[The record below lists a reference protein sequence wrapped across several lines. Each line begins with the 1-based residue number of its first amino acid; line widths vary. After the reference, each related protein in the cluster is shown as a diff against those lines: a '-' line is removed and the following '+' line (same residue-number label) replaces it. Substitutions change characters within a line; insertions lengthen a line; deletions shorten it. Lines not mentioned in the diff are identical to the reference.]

1 MGRFTNTLSRVRVA
15 APCQA
20 EWDEMRGDERVR
32 FCHLCSLNVYNLS
45 AMTRRE
51 AERVVTRNEDRLCVR
66 FYRRADG
73 TMLTQNCPV
82 GLRALKRRVSRVAS
96 ATFAG
101 LMGFMTGVGLAPAT
115 KHISAPQNIPAPV
128 ELAPVAA
135 DEQLYAMS
143 GGASFDPVAD
153 TFAPLA
159 VLGSI
164 SLLFGYPLMKFRAW
178 KEAQRGEE
186 LHIWRDS

>member
-51 AERVVTRNEDRLCVR
+51 AERLVTRNEGRLCVR

-73 TMLTQNCPV
+73 TMLTQSCPV
-82 GLRALKRRVSRVAS
+82 GLRALKRRVSRLSGAV
-96 ATFAG
+96 FAG
-101 LMGFMTGVGLAPAT
+101 LMGFVTDVGLAPAAKQT
-115 KHISAPQNIPAPV
+115 APVVVPAPV
-128 ELAPVAA
+128 AVE
-135 DEQLYAMS
+135 EQFDLIE
-143 GGASFDPVAD
+143 GGSSVDPVTD
-153 TFAPLA
+153 TFVPLGVFGA
-159 VLGSI
+159 MG
-164 SLLFGYPLMKFRAW
+164 LLFGYPLMKFRAW
-178 KEAQRGEE
+178 QAAQRGEG

>member
-51 AERVVTRNEDRLCVR
+51 AERLVTRNEGRLCVR

-73 TMLTQNCPV
+73 TMLTQSCPV

-101 LMGFMTGVGLAPAT
+101 LMGFMTGVGLSPAT
-115 KHISAPQNIPAPV
+115 KHIPAPV
-128 ELAPVAA
+128 EPAPVAA
-135 DEQLYAMS
+135 EEQLNLMA
-143 GGASFDPVAD
+143 GGSSIDPVTV
-153 TFAPLA
+153 TFVPLGVFGA
-159 VLGSI
+159 M

-178 KEAQRGEE
+178 QEAQRGEG
-186 LHIWRDS
+186 LHIWHDS